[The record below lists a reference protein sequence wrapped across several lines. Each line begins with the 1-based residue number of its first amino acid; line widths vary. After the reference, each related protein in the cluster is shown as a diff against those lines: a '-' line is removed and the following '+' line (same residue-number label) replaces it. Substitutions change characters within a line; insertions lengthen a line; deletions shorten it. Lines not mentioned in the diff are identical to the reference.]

1 MNLIPKHTE
10 NHQGKNLKRLRSLFG
25 WKQEAL
31 AIQLGAEWSQ
41 KRISLLEAKEKL
53 DPVALSLIAAALNIP
68 ENAIKDFDEAA
79 AFAYVCTLKDKSRK
93 GELISDGD
101 PEQFHSRYNY
111 MEMLESCKKLYEL
124 LLESEREKIAILKSK
139 LG

>member
-10 NHQGKNLKRLRSLFG
+10 NHQGKNLKRLRLLFG

-41 KRISLLEAKEKL
+41 KRVSLLEAKEKF
-53 DPVALSLIAAALNIP
+53 DPAALALVAAALNIP
-68 ENAIKDFDEAA
+68 ENAIKNFDEQEALV
-79 AFAYVCTLKDKSRK
+79 YIHSLNDKSLRK
-93 GELISDGD
+93 ELISDGD
-101 PEQFHSRYNY
+101 PNAFYSRYNY

-124 LLESEREKIAILKSK
+124 LLESEREKIEILKSK
-139 LG
+139 LR